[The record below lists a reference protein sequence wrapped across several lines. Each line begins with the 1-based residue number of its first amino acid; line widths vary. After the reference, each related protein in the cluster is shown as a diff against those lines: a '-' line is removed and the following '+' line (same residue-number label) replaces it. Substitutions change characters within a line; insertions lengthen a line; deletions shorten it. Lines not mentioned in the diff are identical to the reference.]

1 MYADD
6 LPIYAI
12 YATIDNKEDYIKLL
26 YELHELCKWASDK
39 CLSINYNK
47 CKVINFRPTN
57 KNLFFKL
64 ITHYQRLQMLKKY
77 QVELLNLIWTLANR
91 FIHVVKRVSTFL
103 IKFLPILSIM
113 IVIHLSMYIN
123 AMLDLYL
130 NIKVSLILR
139 LINI

>member
-47 CKVINFRPTN
+47 CKVINFRRTN
-57 KNLFFKL
+57 KNFVFQINNTLSKTSNAEK
-64 ITHYQRLQMLKKY
+64 ISS
-77 QVELLNLIWTLANR
+77 VIIEPDLN
-91 FIHVVKRVSTFL
+91 FS
-103 IKFLPILSIM
+103 
-113 IVIHLSMYIN
+113 
-123 AMLDLYL
+123 
-130 NIKVSLILR
+130 
-139 LINI
+139 